1 MRITSRRW
9 RGSLMVKIAAA
20 LAIVALGDWLVFGLE
35 RFGGW
40 FGAIGL
46 ALCAALALSRPA
58 VRQDWRAL
66 IALGLAGFYA
76 AAFAY
81 DPSPLAFLLFW
92 IAMGLAT
99 LLPGTARFGD
109 GWQWFQRLLVHCF
122 KALFGPLA
130 DVLRLSRARR
140 RRGAGGPSL
149 RRSLPNLV
157 LPVVGSL
164 VILLLFAIANPV
176 IDQAIKA
183 LHLPEPSEQTF
194 ARIFFAGALFLMAWG
209 VLRPRAARRLL
220 PTFDG
225 SGDLALPGVS
235 TASVLL
241 SLIAFNLLFALQ
253 NAMDAAWL
261 WGLMPLPQG
270 MTLAD
275 YAHRG
280 AYPLILTALLA
291 ALFVLVT
298 LRPGSATAQSPLIR
312 RLVVLWIA
320 QNVVLVASSALRTL
334 DYVDAYSLTRLRIA
348 ALLWMGLVA
357 TGLVL
362 ILWRM
367 LKGKSASWLI
377 NANLAN
383 AGLLLS
389 AVCLVDLGA
398 VAASWNARHA
408 REIDGDSA
416 ALDLC
421 YLRELGGSAL
431 LPLAR
436 LEQVAAPGEFRDRVS
451 RVRMQVQWAQERDLR
466 QGEWSWLA
474 ASRVRRVHDLLGK
487 DAALPTV
494 LPPYNCE
501 GVAIEPEPPLDA
513 APAAPGLTGA
523 EER

>member
-1 MRITSRRW
+1 
-9 RGSLMVKIAAA
+9 
-20 LAIVALGDWLVFGLE
+20 
-35 RFGGW
+35 
-40 FGAIGL
+40 
-46 ALCAALALSRPA
+46 
-58 VRQDWRAL
+58 
-66 IALGLAGFYA
+66 
-76 AAFAY
+76 
-81 DPSPLAFLLFW
+81 
-92 IAMGLAT
+92 
-99 LLPGTARFGD
+99 
-109 GWQWFQRLLVHCF
+109 
-122 KALFGPLA
+122 
-130 DVLRLSRARR
+130 
-140 RRGAGGPSL
+140 
-149 RRSLPNLV
+149 
-157 LPVVGSL
+157 
-164 VILLLFAIANPV
+164 
-176 IDQAIKA
+176 
-183 LHLPEPSEQTF
+183 
-194 ARIFFAGALFLMAWG
+194 
-209 VLRPRAARRLL
+209 
-220 PTFDG
+220 
-225 SGDLALPGVS
+225 
-235 TASVLL
+235 
-241 SLIAFNLLFALQ
+241 
-253 NAMDAAWL
+253 
-261 WGLMPLPQG
+261 

-377 NANLAN
+377 NANLAS

-408 REIDGDSA
+408 REIDGDGA

-466 QGEWSWLA
+466 QGEWAWLA

-487 DAALPTV
+487 DVALPTV

-513 APAAPGLTGA
+513 APAASGLTGA

>member
-1 MRITSRRW
+1 MDLRRW
-9 RGSLMVKIAAA
+9 QGSLTVKIAAA
-20 LAIVALGDWLVFGLE
+20 LAVVTLGDGLVFGLE

-40 FGAIGL
+40 FGAIGV

-58 VRQDWRAL
+58 VRQDRRAL

-81 DPSPLAFLLFW
+81 DPSPLAFLLYW
-92 IAMGLAT
+92 IALGLAT

-109 GWQWFQRLLVHCF
+109 GWQWFQRLLVHGA
-122 KALFGPLA
+122 KALLGPLA
-130 DVLRLSRARR
+130 DFLRLSRVRR
-140 RRGAGGPSL
+140 KRGAGGPSL

-157 LPVVGSL
+157 LPLVGSL
-164 VILLLFAIANPV
+164 LILFLFAAANPV
-176 IDQAIKA
+176 IDDAIKA
-183 LHLPEPSEQTF
+183 LHLPEPSERTF
-194 ARIFFAGALFLMAWG
+194 ARIIFAGALFVMAWG
-209 VLRPRAARRLL
+209 VLRPRNARHLL
-220 PTFDG
+220 GTFDG
-225 SGDLALPGVS
+225 NGDLALPGVS
-235 TASVLL
+235 TASVLM
-241 SLIAFNLLFALQ
+241 SLIAFNLLFAMQ

-261 WGLMPLPQG
+261 WGLMALPQG

-298 LRPGSATAQSPLIR
+298 LRPGSATAANPLIR
-312 RLVVLWIA
+312 RLVALWIA

-357 TGLVL
+357 VGLVL

-367 LKGKSASWLI
+367 LRGKSASWLI
-377 NANLAN
+377 NANLAS

-398 VAASWNARHA
+398 VAANWNARHA
-408 REIDGDSA
+408 REIDGDGA
-416 ALDLC
+416 MLDLC
-421 YLRELGGSAL
+421 YLHELGGSAL
-431 LPLAR
+431 LSLTR
-436 LEQVAAPGEFRDRVS
+436 LEQQAAPGEFRTRVS
-451 RVRMQVQWAQERDLR
+451 RVRMRVQWALERDLR

-474 ASRVRRVHDLLGK
+474 ERRLGEVHRELGAGAQLPPLL
-487 DAALPTV
+487 
-494 LPPYNCE
+494 PYNCE
-501 GVAIEPEPPLDA
+501 GVAIEPEPPIDA
-513 APAAPGLTGA
+513 APAAPGLTGD
-523 EER
+523 EEQ

>member
-1 MRITSRRW
+1 M
-9 RGSLMVKIAAA
+9 
-20 LAIVALGDWLVFGLE
+20 
-35 RFGGW
+35 
-40 FGAIGL
+40 
-46 ALCAALALSRPA
+46 
-58 VRQDWRAL
+58 
-66 IALGLAGFYA
+66 
-76 AAFAY
+76 
-81 DPSPLAFLLFW
+81 
-92 IAMGLAT
+92 
-99 LLPGTARFGD
+99 
-109 GWQWFQRLLVHCF
+109 
-122 KALFGPLA
+122 
-130 DVLRLSRARR
+130 
-140 RRGAGGPSL
+140 
-149 RRSLPNLV
+149 
-157 LPVVGSL
+157 VGSL

>member
-1 MRITSRRW
+1 MESRGRRW
-9 RGSLMVKIAAA
+9 RGSLTVKIAAA
-20 LAIVALGDWLVFGLE
+20 LAVVALGDGLVFGLE
-35 RFGGW
+35 RFGGC
-40 FGAIGL
+40 FAAIGL

-58 VRQDWRAL
+58 VRRDPRAL
-66 IALGLAGFYA
+66 IALGLAAFYA

-81 DPSPLAFLLFW
+81 DPNPLAFVLYW

-99 LLPGTARFGD
+99 LLPAAARFGD
-109 GWQWFQRLLVHCF
+109 GWQWFQRLLVHGA
-122 KALFGPLA
+122 KALVGPLA
-130 DVLRLSRARR
+130 DVLRLSRVRR
-140 RRGAGGPSL
+140 KRGADRALL

-157 LPVVGSL
+157 LPILGSL
-164 VILLLFAIANPV
+164 VILLLFAAANPV
-176 IDQAIKA
+176 IDEAIKA
-183 LHLPEPSEQTF
+183 LQLPEPNERTF
-194 ARIFFAGALFLMAWG
+194 ARIVVAGALFVMAWG
-209 VLRPRAARRLL
+209 VLRPRMARHLL
-220 PTFDG
+220 PTFNG
-225 SGDLALPGVS
+225 TGDLALPGVS
-235 TASVLL
+235 TTSVLL
-241 SLIAFNLLFALQ
+241 SLIAFNLLFAMQ

-298 LRPGSATAQSPLIR
+298 LRPGSSTAANPLIR
-312 RLVVLWIA
+312 RLVALWIA

-357 TGLVL
+357 AGLVL

-377 NANLAN
+377 NANLAS

-389 AVCLVDLGA
+389 AVCMVDLGA

-408 REIDGDSA
+408 REIDGDGA

-421 YLRELGGSAL
+421 HMRELGGSAL

-436 LEQVAAPGEFRDRVS
+436 LEQMAQPGEFRNRVG
-451 RVRMQVQWAQERDLR
+451 RVRMQVQWALERDLR

-474 ASRVRRVHDLLGK
+474 ASRIRRVHDLLGT
-487 DAALPTV
+487 AAVLPMV

-501 GVAIEPEPPLDA
+501 GVAMEAEPPLDTT
-513 APAAPGLTGA
+513 PAASGLTGA

>member
-1 MRITSRRW
+1 MIK
-9 RGSLMVKIAAA
+9 LVAA
-20 LAIVALGDWLVFGLE
+20 LAVVALGDAVVFGLE

-46 ALCAALALSRPA
+46 ALCAALALARPA
-58 VRQDWRAL
+58 VRQDRRAL
-66 IALGLAGFYA
+66 AALGLSGFYA
-76 AAFAY
+76 LAFAY
-81 DPSPLAFLLFW
+81 DPGPLAFLLFW
-92 IAMGLAT
+92 IALGLAT

-109 GWQWFQRLLVHCF
+109 GWQWFQRLLVHGL

-130 DVLRLSRARR
+130 DFLRLSRVRR
-140 RRGAGGPSL
+140 KRGVGGPSL
-149 RRSLPNLV
+149 RRSLPDLV
-157 LPVVGSL
+157 LPLVGSL
-164 VILLLFAIANPV
+164 VILFLFAAANPV
-176 IDQAIKA
+176 IDQAITA
-183 LHLPEPSEQTF
+183 LHLPEPSEHTF
-194 ARIFFAGALFLMAWG
+194 ARIFVAGALFVMAWG
-209 VLRPRAARRLL
+209 VLRPRPPRRLL
-220 PTFDG
+220 GTFDG

-235 TASVLL
+235 PASVLL
-241 SLIAFNLLFALQ
+241 SLIAFNLLFAVQ

-261 WGLMPLPQG
+261 WGLMPLPEG

-298 LRPGSATAQSPLIR
+298 LRPGSSTAANPLIR
-312 RLVVLWIA
+312 RLVALWIA

-357 TGLVL
+357 VGLVL

-367 LKGKSASWLI
+367 LKGKSAGWLI
-377 NANLAN
+377 NANLAS

-408 REIDGDSA
+408 SEIDGDGA

-436 LEQVAAPGEFRDRVS
+436 LEQQARPGEFRDRVS
-451 RVRMQVQWAQERDLR
+451 RVRAQVQWAEERDLR

-474 ASRVRRVHDLLGK
+474 ASRVRRVHALLGEA
-487 DAALPTV
+487 AALPVV

-501 GVAIEPEPPLDA
+501 GVAIEPEPVVDA
-513 APAAPGLTGA
+513 APAAPGLTGT
-523 EER
+523 EEQ